1 MDEIR
6 KVTGEQAAQRA
17 ILSQIEDEIKRRG
30 GPPSYKGVPL
40 SRRYIFDSGVGA
52 ARLYFVDCEEGAE
65 LYLEVYESAEP
76 DTVVARALDPADK
89 KTSRRFY
96 GSKASMVIQPI
107 VDYLFGVAE
116 NRVRQREINDA
127 YRAGREAMAVKTRAY
142 AWDHMDTAK
151 VRHDVLEIDLGE
163 GATARMEFYL
173 QEMAP
178 MYKASL
184 TFLTPTDAG
193 IDAVI
198 ERLHTLARLSRQGST
213 L

>member
-6 KVTGEQAAQRA
+6 KGTAEQAAQRA

-30 GPPSYKGVPL
+30 GPPTYKGVPL
-40 SRRYIFDSGVGA
+40 SRRYTFDAGA
-52 ARLYFVDCEEGAE
+52 ARLYFVDREEGAE

-76 DTVVARALDPADK
+76 DTVVARAFDPADK

-96 GSKASMVIQPI
+96 GSKASMVIPPI

-127 YRAGREAMAVKTRAY
+127 YRAGREAMAVETRAY
-142 AWDHMDTAK
+142 AWDHMGTAK
-151 VRHDVLEIDLGE
+151 VRQDVLEIDLGE
-163 GATARMEFYL
+163 GAAARIEFYL
-173 QEMAP
+173 QEMTP

-184 TFLTPTDAG
+184 TFLAPTDAG
-193 IDAVI
+193 LDAVI
-198 ERLHTLARLSRQGST
+198 ERLHTLAKLSRQGGT